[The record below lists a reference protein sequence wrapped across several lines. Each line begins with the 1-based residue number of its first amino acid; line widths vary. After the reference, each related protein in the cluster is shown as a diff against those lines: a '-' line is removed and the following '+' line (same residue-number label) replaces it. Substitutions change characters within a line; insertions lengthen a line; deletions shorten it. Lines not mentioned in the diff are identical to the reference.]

1 MVCKRL
7 LLGFVTEIEMFELSF
22 TCLHWIIYEF
32 WFIKTTYVKLM
43 CAVNMTHSL
52 LSRVGTRDGN
62 KNEIVEV
69 KNGFA

>member
-1 MVCKRL
+1 
-7 LLGFVTEIEMFELSF
+7 
-22 TCLHWIIYEF
+22 
-32 WFIKTTYVKLM
+32 M